1 MTTFL
6 GVPVKVR
13 GDVYGNLYLTE
24 KGGSEEFTE
33 EDEELLVILA
43 EWAAIAI
50 DNARSHSGLEA
61 RHRDLQRAVRGL
73 EAIASLNRE
82 LERETDA
89 ERVLELVVKRGR
101 ALIDASACAVLIAED
116 RELTISAVAGE
127 LDPGLVGTRIE
138 SPSLFEMM
146 RATGVQRIPAST
158 VEATVNVGIAGK
170 SLLFAPL
177 RSRGTAL
184 GALIALEPGDGGE
197 FARDDELVLGP
208 FAASAAGALA
218 AIQALAD
225 ERTRLRVGAS
235 EQERQRWARELHD
248 ETLQELGALKLA
260 QQSALEVGDAAANRR
275 ALAETLVRID
285 GIIEG
290 LEGLITELRPAA
302 LDQLG
307 TQAAIEALVAR
318 LNERNDVEITAD
330 FDLAWES
337 GREAVRHSPELEA
350 TMYRLVQEALTN
362 VIKHADARHA
372 RVALEEPDGEVIIT
386 IEDDGSGFSETTSR
400 HGFGLLGMR
409 ERVELAEGMLEIGP
423 ASSGGTRVRARL
435 PADREGGGD

>member
-127 LDPGLVGTRIE
+127 FDPGLVGTRIE
-138 SPSLFEMM
+138 RPWLFEMM
-146 RATGVQRIPAST
+146 RATGVQRIPAGA
-158 VEATVNVGIAGK
+158 VEATVNVQTPGK

-197 FARDDELVLGP
+197 SPVTMSSCWGP
-208 FAASAAGALA
+208 L
-218 AIQALAD
+218 
-225 ERTRLRVGAS
+225 RLR
-235 EQERQRWARELHD
+235 
-248 ETLQELGALKLA
+248 
-260 QQSALEVGDAAANRR
+260 RR
-275 ALAETLVRID
+275 ARSQRFRRSPTSEPGCGSAH
-285 GIIEG
+285 
-290 LEGLITELRPAA
+290 
-302 LDQLG
+302 
-307 TQAAIEALVAR
+307 
-318 LNERNDVEITAD
+318 RNRSG
-330 FDLAWES
+330 S
-337 GREAVRHSPELEA
+337 GRRASC
-350 TMYRLVQEALTN
+350 TMR
-362 VIKHADARHA
+362 
-372 RVALEEPDGEVIIT
+372 P
-386 IEDDGSGFSETTSR
+386 SR
-400 HGFGLLGMR
+400 
-409 ERVELAEGMLEIGP
+409 
-423 ASSGGTRVRARL
+423 SSG
-435 PADREGGGD
+435 P